1 MQPLRPLLLLAGL
14 AGARANCV
22 DPGSVSPDDVG
33 TKYCCPGIASELK
46 TGQGC
51 CSNRISVD
59 CDAGTAATTKML
71 LPTAVAVT
79 ELAPAALPVFKGDE
93 TFFEKEM
100 CVRAAAPNCAK
111 DDFRTAGKLAA
122 LGILEGS
129 EILDGHA
136 GEEKRAR
143 SAGGASCW
151 LIDLH
156 LRGRERRGGCG

>member
-51 CSNRISVD
+51 CSNRISGD

-79 ELAPAALPVFKGDE
+79 ELAPAAGRWARLRLRRV
-93 TFFEKEM
+93 
-100 CVRAAAPNCAK
+100 VR
-111 DDFRTAGKLAA
+111 
-122 LGILEGS
+122 E
-129 EILDGHA
+129 
-136 GEEKRAR
+136 
-143 SAGGASCW
+143 
-151 LIDLH
+151 
-156 LRGRERRGGCG
+156 